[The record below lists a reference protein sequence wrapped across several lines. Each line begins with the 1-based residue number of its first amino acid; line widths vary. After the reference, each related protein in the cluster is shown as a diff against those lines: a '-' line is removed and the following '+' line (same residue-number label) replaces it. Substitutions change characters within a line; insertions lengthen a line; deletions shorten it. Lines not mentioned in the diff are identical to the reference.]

1 MHFTNDLRFPY
12 LPLGMKALRIQG
24 NLPAA
29 RGSQQEML
37 KYAARH
43 LIKPIV
49 MTFALNLDGI
59 EEAMETLRQGKM
71 RYRGGLV
78 HDQGE

>member
-1 MHFTNDLRFPY
+1 
-12 LPLGMKALRIQG
+12 
-24 NLPAA
+24 
-29 RGSQQEML
+29 ML
-37 KYAARH
+37 KFAARH

-49 MTFALNLDGI
+49 MTFPLNLDRI

-71 RYRGGLV
+71 RYRGVLV